1 MKNHQLPNPF
11 DWSKLNIKPEKE
23 SKDHIMKNPHPCD
36 DCGDIYNKDDLIN
49 HFRTR
54 HKICRNCIDE
64 YHGRLGAKEA
74 QVGSRAGT

>member
-11 DWSKLNIKPEKE
+11 DWAKYSNPSDL
-23 SKDHIMKNPHPCD
+23 KDHIMANPYPCD
-36 DCGDIYNKDDLIN
+36 DCGDTYNKDDLIN

-64 YHGRLGAKEA
+64 YHRKLD
-74 QVGSRAGT
+74 R